1 MMAQQHVDAPTI
13 RRKIVD
19 ENAGGGGGR
28 GNGRN
33 AEAGGAVQEGAW
45 EKENVHPVGPHE
57 RKCRRSCTSPHGVGI
72 MSVRDV
78 RKACCSWVS
87 CRRGRRM
94 RFPAVEGQIVLVV
107 DGQSRDYTPVCHEK
121 LSTANRVFAAAAHGA
136 AARIRDFDTLRTAA
150 GQQGAPQFCKAP
162 PFRSTVPAAFA

>member
-33 AEAGGAVQEGAW
+33 AEAEGAVQEGAW

-57 RKCRRSCTSPHGVGI
+57 RKCRKACISPHRVGI
-72 MSVRDV
+72 MSVRDA
-78 RKACCSWVS
+78 RKACHS
-87 CRRGRRM
+87 
-94 RFPAVEGQIVLVV
+94 
-107 DGQSRDYTPVCHEK
+107 
-121 LSTANRVFAAAAHGA
+121 
-136 AARIRDFDTLRTAA
+136 
-150 GQQGAPQFCKAP
+150 
-162 PFRSTVPAAFA
+162 